1 MTQGEF
7 ELALNRPKHVR
18 PNIRR
23 KDIFETL
30 DRNKGKN
37 KKITD
42 LQNDQVKIFFF
53 EMTGK

>member
-30 DRNKGKN
+30 DRNKRKN
-37 KKITD
+37 KKITN
-42 LQNDQVKIFFF
+42 LQNDQVNIFF